1 MTNSNVGRYSF
12 AAYTYVYSHHICL
25 LQFIYLLRKNKT
37 KKKKNNKKI
46 PEGKCEGYMG
56 IHGTNESTLKVFKNS
71 FCLKFFNLLSMTAKN
86 CTKKR
91 ADGTC
96 GVVVLLI

>member
-1 MTNSNVGRYSF
+1 MQHTRTCIDITF
-12 AAYTYVYSHHICL
+12 ACCNLFLYE
-25 LQFIYLLRKNKT
+25 
-37 KKKKNNKKI
+37 KKKKKQLKNNKKFHG
-46 PEGKCEGYMG
+46 GKCEGYMG
-56 IHGTNESTLKVFKNS
+56 IHGTNESTLKVFINS
-71 FCLKFFNLLSMTAKN
+71 FCLKYLNLLLMTAKN